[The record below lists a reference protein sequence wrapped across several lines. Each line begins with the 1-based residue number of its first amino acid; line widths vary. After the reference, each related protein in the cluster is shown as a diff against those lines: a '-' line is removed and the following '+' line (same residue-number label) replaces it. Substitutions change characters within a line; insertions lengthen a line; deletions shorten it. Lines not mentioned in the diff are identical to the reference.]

1 METAL
6 YIHIPY
12 CFSKC
17 DYCDFFSVPC
27 GKKNIPDEYIKAL
40 LNEISFRMQKNGIS
54 SFSSVYIGG
63 GTPSL
68 LSCSQIKTI
77 ADFISKKSINPVKEF
92 TIEANPDDLSEDLL
106 SCLNDTAIN
115 RLSVGIQA
123 LDENVLK
130 FVHRRSSLET
140 VISALDLLSKKWDK
154 ILSTDI
160 IAALPNQTEKSFLQ
174 GLSAL
179 VEYKMH
185 HISMYSLTIEEET
198 VLGKKYSSGALDYD
212 FDAADSLWLSGKEFL
227 KENGYAQ
234 YEVSNF
240 AQPGYECIHNM
251 AYWKLKNYLGC
262 GSGATGTLYGKKS
275 VRFTNTKN
283 LSEYIDFWNR
293 DDFINSS
300 ELLIPGE
307 REEIEPDV
315 EKFEFFMMG
324 LRTLKGVS
332 LSDYEARF
340 LEPVNAGFLSVM
352 KKWEGQ
358 KKAYFYENCGKSYF
372 SLGEEG
378 ILFLNKF
385 LREII

>member
-123 LDENVLK
+123 LDEDVLK

-140 VISALDLLSKKWDK
+140 VISALDLLSKKWDR

-179 VEYKMH
+179 VEYKMQ

-227 KENGYAQ
+227 KEKGYAQ

-293 DDFINSS
+293 DDFMNSS